1 MHERLESFTA
11 CHMMRRRARPRKKP
25 EMGVDMFP
33 SSRKPILSPPQL
45 KKNYRIT
52 VLSERCDGCRLCTV
66 FCPLE
71 ALEISAETNSRMFH
85 FVEVANP
92 SSCLGCG
99 QCERLCPTA
108 SIFVDEVDCDGEGL
122 P

>member
-1 MHERLESFTA
+1 VNSQAGHKKQLP
-11 CHMMRRRARPRKKP
+11 ARPRKIA

-33 SSRKPILSPPQL
+33 SSRRPILSPPQTP
-45 KKNYRIT
+45 KNYRIT
-52 VLSERCDGCRLCTV
+52 VLTERCDGCRLCTL

-71 ALEISAETNSRMFH
+71 VLVISAETNRRMLH
-85 FVEVANP
+85 FAEVADP
-92 SSCLGCG
+92 SGCLGCG

-108 SIFVDEVDCDGEGL
+108 SIFVSEVDREGEVL